1 MNNANQPD
9 RIETIERIL
18 QQVAAAQQRSQE
30 RHEALA
36 ETVELLTRDVQQD
49 AENIRTLARNSQIL
63 HDSIKAL
70 ETIAV
75 AHEQRIDRLEGQ

>member
-30 RHEALA
+30 RHQALA
-36 ETVELLTRDVQQD
+36 QTVELLTHDVQQD
-49 AENIRTLARNSQIL
+49 AENIRPLALNSQVL

-75 AHEQRIDRLEGQ
+75 AHEHRIDRLEGQ

>member
-1 MNNANQPD
+1 MENDNRLQA
-9 RIETIERIL
+9 IEKIL
-18 QQVAAAQQRSQE
+18 HELAVAQKRSQE

-36 ETVELLTRDVQQD
+36 ESVQILSADVQQD

-70 ETIAV
+70 ESV
-75 AHEQRIDRLEGQ
+75 ALAH

>member
-30 RHEALA
+30 RHQALA
-36 ETVELLTRDVQQD
+36 QTVELLTHDVQQD
-49 AENIRTLARNSQIL
+49 AENIRSLALNSQVL

-70 ETIAV
+70 ETIAI
-75 AHEQRIDRLEGQ
+75 AHEQPIDRLEGQ